1 MATRISVWTYPWDI
15 ADEGVGAALDW
26 LQDAGFDAIE
36 LCPNYHAISTFSARN
51 RKRSQF
57 YSEQGAVYFPA
68 RVERYGRIKPK
79 VFDEP
84 EVLKAYGS
92 ASAEL
97 ESRGMELN
105 AWVIGMFQPWMARRY
120 PDVAIENAFG
130 HRSYAQTCP
139 ASPDV
144 QEYLAALVADACDQF
159 NISGATLES
168 VGHPPFAYGWVRE
181 RILINMSAW
190 TQFLAGLCF
199 CENCTSAARAHGVDA
214 LAVRGSIAEELRE
227 RIEGS
232 VDDPPREDVA
242 AMAAERSSSDELLRG
257 FLESRD
263 QTASAIV
270 KSVSHPLQK
279 ARIRVGVTDASS
291 GWSLRGLRLPDLL
304 ATVGAVMIPPPDEQL
319 DEARAQVDLIR
330 ASDHDVLV
338 TVNEQGYAWARP
350 NGPELE
356 ARAERLAELGVDRVM
371 IYNFGLVTPPTL
383 RRIGA
388 VMRDALV
395 PKSTG
400 RASDP
405 PAT

>member
-15 ADEGVGAALDW
+15 ADEGIGAALDW

-51 RKRSQF
+51 RKRSQH

-68 RVERYGRIKPK
+68 RLERYGRIKPN

-84 EVLKAYGS
+84 EVLDAYGS
-92 ASAEL
+92 ASGEL

-105 AWVIGMFQPWMARRY
+105 GWVIGMFQPWMARRY
-120 PDVAIENAFG
+120 PDVAIENALG

-144 QEYLAALVADACDQF
+144 QEYLAALVGDVCDQF
-159 NISGATLES
+159 NISGVTLES

-199 CENCTSAARAHGVDA
+199 CENCMSAARAHGVDPS
-214 LAVRGSIAEELRE
+214 AVRTSIATELRE
-227 RIEGS
+227 RIDSS
-232 VDDPPREDVA
+232 VDDPPRDNAA
-242 AMAAERSSSDELLRG
+242 AMATERSSRDDLFRG
-257 FLESRD
+257 FLEARD
-263 QTASAIV
+263 QTAVAIV
-270 KSVSHPLQK
+270 KSVWHAL
-279 ARIRVGVTDASS
+279 RNTRVRVGVTDASS
-291 GWSLRGLRLPDLL
+291 GWSSRGLRLRDLL
-304 ATVGAVMIPPPDEQL
+304 ATVRTVMIPPPDEQL
-319 DEARAQVDLIR
+319 EEARAQVDLIR
-330 ASDHDVLV
+330 RSDRDVLI

-356 ARAERLAELGVDRVM
+356 ARAERLAEIGVDRVM
-371 IYNFGLVTPPTL
+371 VYNFGLLTPQTL

-395 PKSTG
+395 PEKTVG
-400 RASDP
+400 ASDP
-405 PAT
+405 HAT